1 LSFGGGSR
9 VCIGKH
15 LGLVQVYKVVATIA
29 TLYDL
34 ELAEPKREW
43 AVVNSWFP
51 RQKGLDVRI
60 SRRQS

>member
-1 LSFGGGSR
+1 
-9 VCIGKH
+9 
-15 LGLVQVYKVVATIA
+15 VYKVVATIA

-43 AVVNSWFP
+43 TVVNSWFP